1 MPANQPHF
9 LFARQHPSSHFLY
22 GRSIV
27 LILDLIDV
35 VTSDA
40 LAGFDKTV
48 VYEKVL

>member
-1 MPANQPHF
+1 
-9 LFARQHPSSHFLY
+9 
-22 GRSIV
+22 V

-48 VYEKVL
+48 VYEKVLWLVLLSYNWIEGKPWETDSE